1 MVYVDRGEF
10 MTEPIIQWLNK
21 KRSSSAGWG
30 ATVDTLLATESML
43 IWSAKFG
50 HDFQKIEGTHD
61 FRIACPEAYK
71 LLWNLIVKF
80 N

>member
-61 FRIACPEAYK
+61 FRNSMPRS
-71 LLWNLIVKF
+71 LQTVVKF
-80 N
+80 HCV